1 MNALHD
7 LSAHEL
13 SAAYRTRKLSPVEVT
28 RAALARIEAWEPSI
42 NAMYVVDAKRALAM
56 AAASQER
63 WRRRRPLSP
72 IDGVPI
78 TIKDNIAVKG
88 IPAPVGTAAGDMTP
102 SAADSP
108 PAARVREAGC
118 VLLGKTTMPDFGMLG
133 SGISSLHG
141 ITRNPWNLKRNTAGS
156 SSGAGAAIVA
166 GYGPLA
172 LGTDIGGSVRLPAAY
187 NGIFALKP
195 SLGRVP
201 IYPPYLGR
209 VVGPMTRTVAD
220 AALLMAVLSRPDA
233 RDYTALPDQEIDWT
247 AALRGGV
254 KGKRLG
260 LMLEAGVGLRSQP
273 AVRRAIARAGKAFA
287 RAGAVVEPVAPFFT
301 RDMLTGLDRFFQAR
315 LLAEYQRLPSRRKA
329 KVLPFIAAWCRRAE
343 KLTAVDASRAL
354 GQVFQMREKAV
365 AAMAAFDFLL
375 MPTSPITAY
384 AAGEATPG
392 DNPAKP
398 FEHIGFTAPF
408 NMSEQPACSICAG
421 YDADGLPIGLQIVGH
436 RFDDVGVLRMAHA
449 YESLRPKLRPWPQ
462 P

>member
-1 MNALHD
+1 M
-7 LSAHEL
+7 
-13 SAAYRTRKLSPVEVT
+13 
-28 RAALARIEAWEPSI
+28 
-42 NAMYVVDAKRALAM
+42 
-56 AAASQER
+56 
-63 WRRRRPLSP
+63 
-72 IDGVPI
+72 
-78 TIKDNIAVKG
+78 
-88 IPAPVGTAAGDMTP
+88 
-102 SAADSP
+102 
-108 PAARVREAGC
+108 
-118 VLLGKTTMPDFGMLG
+118 
-133 SGISSLHG
+133 
-141 ITRNPWNLKRNTAGS
+141 
-156 SSGAGAAIVA
+156 
-166 GYGPLA
+166 
-172 LGTDIGGSVRLPAAY
+172 
-187 NGIFALKP
+187 
-195 SLGRVP
+195 
-201 IYPPYLGR
+201 
-209 VVGPMTRTVAD
+209 
-220 AALLMAVLSRPDA
+220 
-233 RDYTALPDQEIDWT
+233 
-247 AALRGGV
+247 

-315 LLAEYQRLPSRRKA
+315 LLAEYQRLPSERKA

-354 GQVFQMREKAV
+354 GQVFLMREKAV
-365 AAMAAFDFLL
+365 AAMATFDFLL

-384 AAGEATPG
+384 AADEATPG